1 MQWKMDVLEEGSVR
15 MGRIGIRGRRK
26 WGLGRERE
34 EGEIVMGEE
43 GCGGRGMRGKRD
55 AGYKRETREEG
66 CGGR

>member
-1 MQWKMDVLEEGSVR
+1 MREEGLGQGMQRKMDVLEEESVR

-43 GCGGRGMRGKRD
+43 G
-55 AGYKRETREEG
+55 
-66 CGGR
+66 